1 MDISPTGLTSYW
13 TRGSYYFADP
23 HGLWRLIDSVI
34 SKSCIIIVVE
44 IIQIINNY
52 IQSINIYKLKLVFL
66 CDALKNYACIAFVV

>member
-52 IQSINIYKLKLVFL
+52 IQSINIYKKNLVFL
-66 CDALKNYACIAFVV
+66 CDALKIMHV